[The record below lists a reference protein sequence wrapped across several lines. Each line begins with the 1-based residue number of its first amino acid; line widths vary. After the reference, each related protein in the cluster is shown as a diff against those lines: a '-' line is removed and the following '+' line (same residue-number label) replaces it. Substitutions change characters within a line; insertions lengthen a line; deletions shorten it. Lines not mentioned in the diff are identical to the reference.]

1 MSCSNPQGSR
11 PTGWE
16 LNFNHNCICYPAA
29 CKCTHLCSPPVH
41 RNSCRLS
48 SVCSIDIWLR
58 NTFQHRPFVSF
69 LHLIC
74 YYWCGDWGGVQEE
87 VKGQLWVV
95 RSLAPWY
102 GFMDWMQVT
111 HLHSKPWPAASPVS
125 TLTFTR
131 CLHPGKPAPIK
142 IQNLSSQPQEC
153 PRPQLTPVPSH
164 RAPTLW
170 LPANEFCPLLK
181 NSQIRN
187 QKCAHFC
194 VWHLLLSTVCEI
206 HPCLTCLLLL
216 PFYQWL
222 LLHCKNITVVYFF
235 SAFGWFPG
243 LTILNKVTIHIH
255 VWFFLSLCF
264 FPVSIQEHCKDT
276 EKALPSGIVTVGL
289 NL

>member
-1 MSCSNPQGSR
+1 M
-11 PTGWE
+11 
-16 LNFNHNCICYPAA
+16 
-29 CKCTHLCSPPVH
+29 
-41 RNSCRLS
+41 
-48 SVCSIDIWLR
+48 CSIDIWLR
-58 NTFQHRPFVSF
+58 NIFQHRPFVLF

-74 YYWCGDWGGVQEE
+74 YYWCGDWGGTRG
-87 VKGQLWVV
+87 GQRSNLGGQFSCSLIWFQ
-95 RSLAPWY
+95 RLNAGHSLA
-102 GFMDWMQVT
+102 QQ
-111 HLHSKPWPAASPVS
+111 A
-125 TLTFTR
+125 LTSRLTSSCFSIYQMFTSR
-131 CLHPGKPAPIK
+131 KAAPIK

-181 NSQIRN
+181 NSQKWN

-264 FPVSIQEHCKDT
+264 FPVSIQEHGKDT